1 MYILKKYLKP
11 QVMSR
16 VELGRIWDAYRSL
29 LIDEALNENI
39 DSNSGI
45 SRMISVKKLYKEA
58 RMYMNIEELEA
69 IQQGKIKEYLL
80 QFNSNEEDES
90 EKSVDLD
97 NLDDSHLAHLGADN
111 EENFDDEG
119 ISPVK

>member
-1 MYILKKYLKP
+1 MYILKKYLKT

-16 VELGRIWDAYRSL
+16 VELGRIWEAYRSL

-69 IQQGKIKEYLL
+69 I
-80 QFNSNEEDES
+80 
-90 EKSVDLD
+90 
-97 NLDDSHLAHLGADN
+97 
-111 EENFDDEG
+111 
-119 ISPVK
+119 

>member
-16 VELGRIWDAYRSL
+16 VELGRIWEAYRSM

-45 SRMISVKKLYKEA
+45 SRMISIKKLYK
-58 RMYMNIEELEA
+58 
-69 IQQGKIKEYLL
+69 
-80 QFNSNEEDES
+80 
-90 EKSVDLD
+90 
-97 NLDDSHLAHLGADN
+97 
-111 EENFDDEG
+111 
-119 ISPVK
+119 

>member
-16 VELGRIWDAYRSL
+16 VELGRIWDAYQSL
-29 LIDEALNENI
+29 LIDEAQNQNV

-58 RMYMNIEELEA
+58 RMYMNIEELQA
-69 IQQGKIKEYLL
+69 IQQGKIKEYL
-80 QFNSNEEDES
+80 N
-90 EKSVDLD
+90 
-97 NLDDSHLAHLGADN
+97 
-111 EENFDDEG
+111 
-119 ISPVK
+119 